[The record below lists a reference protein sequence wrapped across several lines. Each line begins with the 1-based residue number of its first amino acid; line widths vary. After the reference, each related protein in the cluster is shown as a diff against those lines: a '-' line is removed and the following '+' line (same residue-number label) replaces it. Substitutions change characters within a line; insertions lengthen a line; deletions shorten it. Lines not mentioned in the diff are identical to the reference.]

1 LPLFYVDTSAI
12 VKLVVDEPES
22 QALRTFIDG
31 ADLVSC
37 ELILTEV
44 PRAIRRA
51 AARDERLPLDVLM
64 TRAGQTI
71 DSLALAPL
79 DRGLLLAAGALA
91 EPLLRALDAIH
102 VAAAADLGP
111 IDALVTYDG
120 RQAAAARL
128 AGMRTMS
135 PNPGASR
142 GDEPD

>member
-1 LPLFYVDTSAI
+1 LPLFYVDASAV

-51 AARDERLPLDVLM
+51 VAWDERLPLDVLM
-64 TRAGQTI
+64 SRAGQTI
-71 DSLALAPL
+71 DGLGLAPL
-79 DRGLLLAAGALA
+79 ERDLLLAAGALA
-91 EPLLRALDAIH
+91 EPMLRALDAIH
-102 VAAAADLGP
+102 VAAAVDLGP
-111 IDALVTYDG
+111 IDALVTYDQ

-128 AGMRTMS
+128 AGLRTMS
-135 PNPGASR
+135 PSPRASEGDHPG
-142 GDEPD
+142 